1 MIIPWQQ
8 PTIMRGVTWAL
19 LSRWATYL
27 FVLLM
32 PFSVFWPIETPLTG
46 GVLPLYVTPGIHLSD
61 LALVVMLLISLFTVR
76 RWGPFEL
83 SGPLVGLGLLV
94 LITAPWAIIPRLAGY
109 MALRWLI
116 AFAVYLWF
124 VQKMVPVERMVQWFV
139 AGLCLHVAVALAQV
153 IVQHPLGLPGELALP
168 LSAKWV
174 SVVSLPGSRWLR
186 AYGLTFHPNVLGGY
200 LAVGLL
206 LSMPLLYRW
215 SMRCAWWLL
224 WLGLFITFSRSAW
237 VGAMLTVP
245 VVTAWIA
252 WRYPQQRRTL
262 AIASFGAGVVLL
274 SCSLIWPQQ
283 LAVRLQPIT
292 KRMVFMSKDEV
303 KIAIGLPTATPSPL
317 PSPTASHTALVLT
330 STPMIATAPEIAT
343 TLPSEGKT
351 ATPRLSNTPTA
362 VPATATATAPLPTS
376 TATAVPATPTTVA
389 SPAVSPTP
397 TVLTAIAASSKP
409 NTAELWSVHWRHEVT
424 SRAIGVIKERPL
436 QGVGAGNSVLVMPYN
451 FSPTHQVPLMLASE
465 AGILGGGLWLSL
477 WLTVTLLLIRSWR
490 QSNSWLIVG
499 VCAWLAL
506 AVIGLFDFYPWG
518 LNSGRLL
525 TVMVSGL
532 IARSWEVT

>member
-1 MIIPWQQ
+1 MAESRSTHSEKEISMMIPWQQ
-8 PTIMRGVTWAL
+8 TSIMRGVIWAL

-27 FVLLM
+27 FLLLM
-32 PFSVFWPIETPLTG
+32 PFSLFWPIERPFTG
-46 GVLPLYVTPGIHLSD
+46 DTLPLYVALGIHLSD
-61 LALVVMLLISLFTVR
+61 LALVLMLLISVFTVR

-83 SGPLVGLGLLV
+83 SGPLVALALLV
-94 LITAPWAIIPRLAGY
+94 LIAAPWAIVPRLAGY

-124 VQKMVPVERMVQWFV
+124 VQKMVPVERMIQWFV
-139 AGLCLHVAVALAQV
+139 AGLCLHVVVGLAQV
-153 IVQHPLGLPGELALP
+153 MVQHPLGLPSELALP

-174 SVVSLPGSRWLR
+174 SVVSLPDSRWLR

-206 LSMPLLYRW
+206 LSMPLLYRR
-215 SMRCAWWLL
+215 SIRCAWWLL

-237 VGAMLTVP
+237 LGTMLAMP

-262 AIASFGAGVVLL
+262 LVAFFGAALVLL
-274 SCSLIWPQQ
+274 AGSVIWHQQ
-283 LAVRLQPIT
+283 LAV
-292 KRMVFMSKDEV
+292 
-303 KIAIGLPTATPSPL
+303 PTATPSWPTM
-317 PSPTASHTALVLT
+317 TAS
-330 STPMIATAPEIAT
+330 PP
-343 TLPSEGKT
+343 
-351 ATPRLSNTPTA
+351 
-362 VPATATATAPLPTS
+362 
-376 TATAVPATPTTVA
+376 
-389 SPAVSPTP
+389 VSPTP
-397 TVLTAIAASSKP
+397 TVLPEMATSSKAHG
-409 NTAELWSVHWRHEVT
+409 AELSLWHWQQEAI

-436 QGVGAGNSVLVMPYN
+436 LGVGAGNSVLVMQDN

-465 AGILGGGLWLSL
+465 AGVFGGGLWLSL
-477 WLTVTLLLIRSWR
+477 CFTIVLLLIRSWR
-490 QSNSWLIVG
+490 QSNSWLIVS

-506 AVIGLFDFYPWG
+506 AVIGLFDFFPWG

-532 IARSWEVT
+532 IARSWQAP